1 MVEYWFVNISELDD
15 AGLQKLAVL
24 HRSVM
29 HSLLSDLGLPI
40 VLKYYQTARSDLSVL
55 GVCALDQSKEIIGWA
70 IGSPDPAGVNAKLR
84 KPLSW
89 FLSQM
94 LQLSMTHPLIFKQ
107 LVSSA
112 LSSTTEMERNSG
124 AIELTY
130 IGVSSTHQG
139 KGLGRALLNEFI
151 ELSRLKGYH
160 SVVLSVEEEN
170 KTAIALYEKSDFKI
184 IKTFTEGRYQRH
196 RMEHILA

>member
-1 MVEYWFVNISELDD
+1 MDEYRLVNISELDD
-15 AGLQKLAVL
+15 ASLNKLAVL

-29 HSLLSDLGLPI
+29 HTLLSDLGPSFI
-40 VLKYYQTARSDLSVL
+40 LKYYQVARSDLSVI
-55 GVCALDQSKEIIGWA
+55 GICAFGPANELAGWTV
-70 IGSPDPAGVNAKLR
+70 GSPDPAGVNAKLR

-89 FLSQM
+89 FLTQM
-94 LQLSMTHPLIFKQ
+94 LQLAMTHPLVFKQ

-139 KGLGRALLNEFI
+139 KGLGRALLNKFI
-151 ELSRLKGYH
+151 ERSRLKGYH

-170 KTAIALYEKSDFKI
+170 KTAIALYEKSGFEI
-184 IKTFTEGRYQRH
+184 IKTFSEGRYQRH
-196 RMEHILA
+196 RMEYILA

>member
-1 MVEYWFVNISELDD
+1 MSEYRFVNIVDLDD

-29 HSLLSDLGLPI
+29 HGLLSDLGLPI
-40 VLKYYQTARSDLSVL
+40 VLKYYQAARSDLSVI
-55 GVCALDQSKEIIGWA
+55 GICALDETNEIAGWA
-70 IGSPDPAGVNAKLR
+70 MGSPDPVGVNAKLHQ
-84 KPLSW
+84 PMSW
-89 FLSQM
+89 FLAQM
-94 LQLSMTHPLIFKQ
+94 LQLVMTHPRIFKQ
-107 LVSSA
+107 LVASA

-130 IGVSSTHQG
+130 IGISSTHQR
-139 KGLGRALLNEFI
+139 KGLGHILLNKFV

-170 KTAIALYEKSDFKI
+170 KTAIALYEKSGFRI

-196 RMEHILA
+196 RMKLTLA